1 MANLVTKF
9 RYYKSKPKSLR
20 GRYLKYIAT
29 RDGVET
35 IGKDINAQ
43 PSTDNQKELIERIL
57 RDYPD
62 SAEMLE
68 FEDYVNNPTVSN
80 ASEFITRALEDNINI
95 FSADKTYADYIATRP
110 RVEKIG
116 SHGLFSQSDNEIS
129 LEKVSAE
136 ISSHS
141 GNVWTMIVSLR
152 REDAERLDFNNA
164 RRWRDMI
171 RSKRDEL
178 AKDLKI
184 PPNDLKW
191 YGAFHNES
199 HHPHIHVLFY
209 SESEEHGYLTKKG
222 IYSIRSSLAKSIF
235 KDDLDHIY
243 KKQTEIR
250 DELKKDWK
258 ELLRETLDKISNGTY
273 NNPDIQQKL
282 IELSIILAN
291 TKGKKVYGYLNKN
304 AKDLID
310 SIVDLMAED
319 ENIAKLYDMW
329 YEEKYKILRTYS
341 SNVPPKVPLSENK
354 EFKSIKNDIIREALR
369 IMMSESGDLKIKP
382 PPSNKNYSSYN
393 HQRQQ
398 YYTSKKRIAA
408 ISVTRLFKN
417 LGNIFSD
424 NLGGD
429 DTKKLPVIDRRQHKE
444 IEDKK
449 NAELTIT

>member
-9 RYYKSKPKSLR
+9 RYYKSKSKSFR

-29 RDGVET
+29 RDGVEML
-35 IGKDINAQ
+35 GKDSHRE
-43 PSTDNQKELIERIL
+43 PSTKKQRELIETIL
-57 RDYPD
+57 KDYPD

-68 FEDYVNNPTVSN
+68 FEDYVNNPTIIN
-80 ASEFITRALEDNINI
+80 ASEFISRALEDNVNI
-95 FSADKTYADYIATRP
+95 FTADKTYADYIATRP

-116 SHGLFSQSDNEIS
+116 SHGLFSQSDDEIS

-136 ISSHS
+136 ISSHG

-184 PPNDLKW
+184 PANDLKW

-209 SESEEHGYLTKKG
+209 SESENHGYLTKKG

-258 ELLRETLDKISNGTY
+258 ELLREILDKISNGTY
-273 NNPDIQQKL
+273 NNPEIQQKL

-369 IMMSESGDLKIKP
+369 IMMSEGGDLKIKP

-408 ISVTRLFKN
+408 TSVTRLFKN

-429 DTKKLPVIDRRQHKE
+429 DAKKLPVIDRRQHKE

>member
-9 RYYKSKPKSLR
+9 KYYKSKPKSLR

-29 RDGVET
+29 RDGVEV
-35 IGKDINAQ
+35 IGKDTTPQ
-43 PSTDNQKELIERIL
+43 PATDNQKELIERIL
-57 RDYPD
+57 KDYPD
-62 SAEMLE
+62 SIEMLE
-68 FEDYVNNPTVSN
+68 FEDYVNNPTVTN

-95 FSADKTYADYIATRP
+95 FLADKTYADYIATRP

-116 SHGLFSQSDNEIS
+116 THGLFSQTDEEIS
-129 LEKVSAE
+129 LDKVSSE
-136 ISSHS
+136 ISNHGS
-141 GNVWTMIVSLR
+141 NVWTMIVSLR
-152 REDAERLDFNNA
+152 REDAERLGYDNA

-199 HHPHIHVLFY
+199 HHPHIHVIFY
-209 SESEEHGYLTKKG
+209 SESENYGFLTKKG
-222 IYSIRSSLAKSIF
+222 IYSIRSSLAQSIF

-258 ELLRETLDKISNGTY
+258 ELLRETLEKIGNGTY
-273 NNPDIQQKL
+273 DNPEIQNKL

-291 TKGKKVYGYLNKN
+291 TKGKKLYGYLNKN
-304 AKDLID
+304 AKELVD

-319 ENIAKLYDMW
+319 ENIAKLYDLW
-329 YEEKYKILRTYS
+329 YEEKYKILSTYS
-341 SNVPPKVPLSENK
+341 SNIPPKIPLSQNK
-354 EFKSIKNDIIREALR
+354 EFRSIKNDIVREALR
-369 IMMSESGDLKIKP
+369 IMMSEGGDLKIKP
-382 PPSNKNYSSYN
+382 PPSNKRYSSYN
-393 HQRQQ
+393 QQRQQ
-398 YYTSKKRIAA
+398 YYSSKKKVAA
-408 ISVTRLFKN
+408 TSVTRLFKN
-417 LGNIFSD
+417 LANIFSD
-424 NLGGD
+424 NIGGD
-429 DTKKLPVIDRRQHKE
+429 DAKKEPVIDKRQRKE

>member
-171 RSKRDEL
+171 RSKMDEL

-184 PPNDLKW
+184 PVNDLKW

-209 SESEEHGYLTKKG
+209 SASENHGYLTKKG

-235 KDDLDHIY
+235 KDDLDHMY

-250 DELKKDWK
+250 DELKNDWK
-258 ELLRETLDKISNGTY
+258 ELLREILDKISNGTY
-273 NNPDIQQKL
+273 KNPKIQQKL

-369 IMMSESGDLKIKP
+369 IMMSEGGDLKIKP
-382 PPSNKNYSSYN
+382 PPSNKHYSSYN
-393 HQRQQ
+393 KQRQQ
-398 YYTSKKRIAA
+398 YYTSKKRVAA
-408 ISVTRLFKN
+408 TSVTRLFKN
-417 LGNIFSD
+417 LANIFSD
-424 NLGGD
+424 NIGGD
-429 DTKKLPVIDRRQHKE
+429 DAKKEPVIDKRQRKE

>member
-171 RSKRDEL
+171 RSKMDEL

-184 PPNDLKW
+184 PVNDLKW

-209 SESEEHGYLTKKG
+209 SESENHGYLTKKG

-235 KDDLDHIY
+235 KDDLDHMY

-250 DELKKDWK
+250 DELKNDWK
-258 ELLRETLDKISNGTY
+258 ELLREILDKISNGTY
-273 NNPDIQQKL
+273 KNPEIQQKL

-369 IMMSESGDLKIKP
+369 IMMSEGGDLKIKP
-382 PPSNKNYSSYN
+382 PPSNKHYSSYN
-393 HQRQQ
+393 KQRQQ
-398 YYTSKKRIAA
+398 YYTSKKRVAA
-408 ISVTRLFKN
+408 TSVTRLFKN
-417 LGNIFSD
+417 LANIFSD
-424 NLGGD
+424 NIGGD
-429 DTKKLPVIDRRQHKE
+429 DAKKEPVIDKRQRKE

>member
-9 RYYKSKPKSLR
+9 RYYKSKSKSVR

-29 RDGVET
+29 RDGVEMV
-35 IGKDINAQ
+35 GKDIHRE
-43 PSTDNQKELIERIL
+43 PSTKNQRELIEKIL
-57 RDYPD
+57 KDYPD

-68 FEDYVNNPTVSN
+68 FEDYVNNPTVIN
-80 ASEFITRALEDNINI
+80 ASEFISRALEDNINI
-95 FSADKTYADYIATRP
+95 FTAEKTYADYIATRP
-110 RVEKIG
+110 RVEKNG
-116 SHGLFSQSDNEIS
+116 THGLFSQSDEKICLDKVSSEIS
-129 LEKVSAE
+129 G
-136 ISSHS
+136 HG
-141 GNVWTMIVSLR
+141 GNIWTMIVSLR
-152 REDAERLDFNNA
+152 REDAERLGYDNA

>member
-9 RYYKSKPKSLR
+9 KYYKSKPKSLR

>member
-171 RSKRDEL
+171 RSKMDEL

-184 PPNDLKW
+184 PVNDLKW

-209 SESEEHGYLTKKG
+209 SESENHGYLTKKG

-235 KDDLDHIY
+235 KDDLDHMY

-258 ELLRETLDKISNGTY
+258 ELLREILDKISNGTY
-273 NNPDIQQKL
+273 KNPEIQQKL

-369 IMMSESGDLKIKP
+369 IMMSEGGDLKIKP
-382 PPSNKNYSSYN
+382 PPSNRNYSSYSK
-393 HQRQQ
+393 QRQQ
-398 YYTSKKRIAA
+398 YYTSKKRVAA
-408 ISVTRLFKN
+408 TSVTRLFKN
-417 LGNIFSD
+417 LANIFSD
-424 NLGGD
+424 NIGGD
-429 DTKKLPVIDRRQHKE
+429 DAKKEPVIDKRQRKE

>member
-9 RYYKSKPKSLR
+9 RYYKSKSKSFR

-29 RDGVET
+29 RDGVEMV
-35 IGKDINAQ
+35 GKDNHRES
-43 PSTDNQKELIERIL
+43 STKKQRELIEKIL
-57 RDYPD
+57 KDYPD

-68 FEDYVNNPTVSN
+68 FEDYVNNPTIIN
-80 ASEFITRALEDNINI
+80 ASEFISRALEDNINI
-95 FSADKTYADYIATRP
+95 FTADKTYADYIATRP
-110 RVEKIG
+110 NVEKIG
-116 SHGLFSQSDNEIS
+116 SHGLFSQSDDEIS

-136 ISSHS
+136 ISSHG

-184 PPNDLKW
+184 PANDLKW

-209 SESEEHGYLTKKG
+209 SESENHGYLTKKG

-258 ELLRETLDKISNGTY
+258 ELLREILDKISNGTY
-273 NNPDIQQKL
+273 NNPEIQQKL

-369 IMMSESGDLKIKP
+369 IMMSEGGDLKIKP

-408 ISVTRLFKN
+408 TSVTRLFKN

-429 DTKKLPVIDRRQHKE
+429 DAKKLPVIDRRQHKE

>member
-9 RYYKSKPKSLR
+9 RYYKSKSKSFR

-29 RDGVET
+29 RDGVEMV
-35 IGKDINAQ
+35 GKDNHRE
-43 PSTDNQKELIERIL
+43 PSTKKQRELIETIL
-57 RDYPD
+57 KDYPD

-68 FEDYVNNPTVSN
+68 FEDYVNNPTIIN
-80 ASEFITRALEDNINI
+80 ASEFISRALEDNVNI
-95 FSADKTYADYIATRP
+95 FTADKTYADYIATRP

-116 SHGLFSQSDNEIS
+116 SHGLFSQSDDEIS

-136 ISSHS
+136 ISSHG

-184 PPNDLKW
+184 PANDLKW

-209 SESEEHGYLTKKG
+209 SESENHGYLTKKG

-258 ELLRETLDKISNGTY
+258 ELLREILDKISNGTY
-273 NNPDIQQKL
+273 NNPEIQQKL

-369 IMMSESGDLKIKP
+369 IMMSEGGDLKIKP

-408 ISVTRLFKN
+408 TSVTRLFKN

-429 DTKKLPVIDRRQHKE
+429 DAKKLPVIDRRQHKE

>member
-9 RYYKSKPKSLR
+9 RYYKSKSKSVR

-29 RDGVET
+29 RDGVEMV
-35 IGKDINAQ
+35 GKDIHRE
-43 PSTDNQKELIERIL
+43 PSTKNQRELIEKIL
-57 RDYPD
+57 KDYPD

-68 FEDYVNNPTVSN
+68 FEDYVKNPTVIN
-80 ASEFITRALEDNINI
+80 ASEFISRALEDNINI
-95 FSADKTYADYIATRP
+95 FTAEKTYADYIATRP
-110 RVEKIG
+110 RVEKNG
-116 SHGLFSQSDNEIS
+116 THGLFSQSDEKISLDKVSSEIS
-129 LEKVSAE
+129 G
-136 ISSHS
+136 HG
-141 GNVWTMIVSLR
+141 GNIWTMIVSLR
-152 REDAERLDFNNA
+152 REDAERLGYDNA

-408 ISVTRLFKN
+408 TSVTRLFKN

>member
-9 RYYKSKPKSLR
+9 RYYKSKSKSFR

-29 RDGVET
+29 RDGVEMV
-35 IGKDINAQ
+35 GKDNHRES
-43 PSTDNQKELIERIL
+43 STKKQRELIEKIL
-57 RDYPD
+57 KDYPD

-68 FEDYVNNPTVSN
+68 FEDYVNNPTIIN
-80 ASEFITRALEDNINI
+80 ASEFISRALEDNINI
-95 FSADKTYADYIATRP
+95 FTADKTYADYIATRP

-116 SHGLFSQSDNEIS
+116 SHGLFSQSDDEIS

-136 ISSHS
+136 ISSHG

-184 PPNDLKW
+184 PANDLKW

-209 SESEEHGYLTKKG
+209 SESENHGYLTKKG

-258 ELLRETLDKISNGTY
+258 ELLREILDKISNGTY
-273 NNPDIQQKL
+273 NNPEIQQKL

-369 IMMSESGDLKIKP
+369 IMMSEGGDLKIKP

-408 ISVTRLFKN
+408 TSVTRLFKN

-429 DTKKLPVIDRRQHKE
+429 DAKKLPVIDRRQHKE

>member
-20 GRYLKYIAT
+20 GRYLRYIAT
-29 RDGVET
+29 RDGVEI
-35 IGKDINAQ
+35 IGKEIHTQ
-43 PSTDNQKELIERIL
+43 PATENQKELIERIL
-57 RDYPD
+57 NDYPD
-62 SAEMLE
+62 SSEMLE
-68 FEDYVNNPTVSN
+68 FEDYVNNPIIIN
-80 ASEFITRALEDNINI
+80 ASEFISRALEDNINI
-95 FSADKTYADYIATRP
+95 FTADKTYADYIATRP

-116 SHGLFSQSDNEIS
+116 SHGLFSQSDDEIS

-136 ISSHS
+136 ISSHG

-152 REDAERLDFNNA
+152 REDAERLGYNNA

-184 PPNDLKW
+184 PSNDLKW

-199 HHPHIHVLFY
+199 HHPHIHVMFY
-209 SESEEHGYLTKKG
+209 SESENYGYLTKKG
-222 IYSIRSSLAKSIF
+222 IYDIRSSLAKSIF

-250 DELKKDWK
+250 DELKKNSK
-258 ELLRETLDKISNGTY
+258 ELLREILDKISKGTY
-273 NNPDIQQKL
+273 NNPEIQQKL

-319 ENIAKLYDMW
+319 ENISKLYDMW

-341 SNVPPKVPLSENK
+341 SNVPPKIPLSENK

-369 IMMSESGDLKIKP
+369 ILMSEGGDLKIKP
-382 PPSNKNYSSYN
+382 PPSNQKYSSYN
-393 HQRQQ
+393 QQRQQ
-398 YYTSKKRIAA
+398 YYTSKKRLAA
-408 ISVTRLFKN
+408 TSVTRLFKN
-417 LGNIFSD
+417 LANIFSD
-424 NLGGD
+424 NIGGD
-429 DTKKLPVIDRRQHKE
+429 DAKKEPVIDKRQRKE

>member
-20 GRYLKYIAT
+20 GRYLRYIAT
-29 RDGVET
+29 RDGVEI
-35 IGKDINAQ
+35 IGKEIHTQ
-43 PSTDNQKELIERIL
+43 PATENQKELIERIL
-57 RDYPD
+57 KDYPD
-62 SAEMLE
+62 SSEMLE
-68 FEDYVNNPTVSN
+68 FEDYVNNPIIIN
-80 ASEFITRALEDNINI
+80 ASEFISRALEDNINI
-95 FSADKTYADYIATRP
+95 FTADKTYADYIATRP

-116 SHGLFSQSDNEIS
+116 SHGLFSQSDDEIS

-136 ISSHS
+136 ISSHG

-152 REDAERLDFNNA
+152 REDAERLGYNNA

-184 PPNDLKW
+184 PSNDLKW

-199 HHPHIHVLFY
+199 HHPHIHVMFY
-209 SESEEHGYLTKKG
+209 SESENYGYLTKKG
-222 IYSIRSSLAKSIF
+222 IYDIRSSLAKSIF

-250 DELKKDWK
+250 DELKKNSK
-258 ELLRETLDKISNGTY
+258 ELLREILDKISKGTY
-273 NNPDIQQKL
+273 NNPEIQQKL

-319 ENIAKLYDMW
+319 ENISKLYDMW

-341 SNVPPKVPLSENK
+341 SNVPPKIPLSENK

-369 IMMSESGDLKIKP
+369 ILMSEGGDLKIKP
-382 PPSNKNYSSYN
+382 PPSNQKYSSYN
-393 HQRQQ
+393 QQRQQ
-398 YYTSKKRIAA
+398 YYTSKKRLAA
-408 ISVTRLFKN
+408 TSVTRLFKN
-417 LGNIFSD
+417 LANIFSD
-424 NLGGD
+424 NIGGD
-429 DTKKLPVIDRRQHKE
+429 DAKKEPVIDKRQRKE

>member
-9 RYYKSKPKSLR
+9 RYYKSKSKSVR
-20 GRYLKYIAT
+20 GRYLKYIAK
-29 RDGVET
+29 RDGVEMV
-35 IGKDINAQ
+35 GKDIHRE
-43 PSTDNQKELIERIL
+43 PSTKNQRELIEKIL
-57 RDYPD
+57 KDYPD

-68 FEDYVNNPTVSN
+68 FEDYVKNPTVIN
-80 ASEFITRALEDNINI
+80 ASEFISRALEDNINI
-95 FSADKTYADYIATRP
+95 FTAEKTYADYIATRP
-110 RVEKIG
+110 RVEKNG
-116 SHGLFSQSDNEIS
+116 THGLFSQSDEKISLDKVSSEIS
-129 LEKVSAE
+129 G
-136 ISSHS
+136 HG
-141 GNVWTMIVSLR
+141 GNIWTMIVSLR
-152 REDAERLDFNNA
+152 REDAERLGYDNA

-209 SESEEHGYLTKKG
+209 SESEDHGYLTKKG

-258 ELLRETLDKISNGTY
+258 ELLREILDKISNGTY

-408 ISVTRLFKN
+408 TSVTRLFKN

>member
-20 GRYLKYIAT
+20 GRYLRYIAT
-29 RDGVET
+29 RDGVEI
-35 IGKDINAQ
+35 IGKEIHTQ
-43 PSTDNQKELIERIL
+43 PATENQKELIERIL
-57 RDYPD
+57 KDYPD
-62 SAEMLE
+62 SSEMLE
-68 FEDYVNNPTVSN
+68 FEDYVNNPIIIN
-80 ASEFITRALEDNINI
+80 ASEFISRALEDNINI
-95 FSADKTYADYIATRP
+95 FTADKTYADYIATRP

-116 SHGLFSQSDNEIS
+116 SHGLFSQSDDEIS

-136 ISSHS
+136 ISSHG

-152 REDAERLDFNNA
+152 REDAERLGYNNA

-184 PPNDLKW
+184 PSNDLKW

-199 HHPHIHVLFY
+199 HHPHIHVMFY
-209 SESEEHGYLTKKG
+209 SESENYGYLTKKG
-222 IYSIRSSLAKSIF
+222 IYDIRSSLAKSIF

-250 DELKKDWK
+250 DELKKNSK
-258 ELLRETLDKISNGTY
+258 ELLREILDKISKGTY
-273 NNPDIQQKL
+273 NNPEIQQKL

-319 ENIAKLYDMW
+319 ENISKLYDMW

-341 SNVPPKVPLSENK
+341 SNVPPKIPLSENK

-369 IMMSESGDLKIKP
+369 IMMSEGGDLKIKP
-382 PPSNKNYSSYN
+382 PPSNQKYSSYN
-393 HQRQQ
+393 QQRQQ
-398 YYTSKKRIAA
+398 YYTSKKRLAA
-408 ISVTRLFKN
+408 TSVTRLFKN
-417 LGNIFSD
+417 LANIFSD
-424 NLGGD
+424 NIGGD
-429 DTKKLPVIDRRQHKE
+429 DAKKEPVIDKRQRKE